1 MKRAG
6 EFASVAKRIL
16 CSGPN
21 REFAIGPFGDAPRAV
36 QAENVDVR
44 DVIRLAQSL
53 FAEAISSKRVFELR
67 RVS

>member
-1 MKRAG
+1 M
-6 EFASVAKRIL
+6 